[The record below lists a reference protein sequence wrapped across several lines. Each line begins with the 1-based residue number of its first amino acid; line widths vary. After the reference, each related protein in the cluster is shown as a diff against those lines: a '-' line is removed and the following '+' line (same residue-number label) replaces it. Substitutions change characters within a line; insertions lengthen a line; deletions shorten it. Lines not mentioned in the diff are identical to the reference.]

1 MPDANVSS
9 PLCPERHTVSF
20 AQPVDS
26 ILQAFDAT
34 GELGE
39 CGRLPLKAAAPDLPV
54 ARRASL
60 VLLVLGNR
68 LLGQPAGI
76 FVPSID
82 LLRQVMD
89 MQPYQVFDL
98 VLSTLPVQVDCPGKS
113 VANRLRSLLKL
124 LAVLFCE
131 LVLGGV

>member
-68 LLGQPAGI
+68 LLGQPAAI

-82 LLRQVMD
+82 LLR
-89 MQPYQVFDL
+89 P
-98 VLSTLPVQVDCPGKS
+98 
-113 VANRLRSLLKL
+113 LLKL
-124 LAVLFCE
+124 LAVLVCE